1 MNKVSKSKI
10 FKILILILVIAI
22 FTAVT
27 IYMFPIIKNIS
38 TPEGRL
44 EFKDM
49 IQSSGFKGMLTLF
62 LLQFAQIFLFILPGE
77 PIEIIAGMCYGGL
90 GGTIFLIVSSTLI
103 TMLIFFLVQK
113 FGTRFVYSFCDEE
126 KIQKIQNSK
135 LFQNP
140 KKIEI
145 VMFILFFIPGTPKD
159 LLVYIAGLLPIK
171 FHRFIIISTIAR
183 IPSIISS
190 TYAGQNILNG
200 NYKNA
205 ALVYA
210 VIVLIAFIIIFIFN
224 KLDKDKTTEE
234 AMKIIK

>member
-10 FKILILILVIAI
+10 FKILILILLIAI
-22 FTAVT
+22 FTAIT
-27 IYMFPIIKNIS
+27 IYMLPIMKNLS
-38 TPEGRL
+38 TPEGRMA
-44 EFKDM
+44 FKDS
-49 IQSSGFKGMLTLF
+49 IQNTGFKGMLTLF
-62 LLQFAQIFLFILPGE
+62 ALQFAQTFLFILPGE
-77 PIEIIAGMCYGGL
+77 PIEILAGMCYGGF
-90 GGTIFLIVSSTLI
+90 GGAIFLIISSTLI
-103 TMLIFFLVQK
+103 TMLIFFLVQR

-171 FHRFIIISTIAR
+171 FHRFVIISTLAR

-200 NYKNA
+200 KYKNA

-210 VIVLIAFIIIFIFN
+210 IIILVAFLIIFIFN
-224 KLDKDKTTEE
+224 KFDKDKTTEE

>member
-10 FKILILILVIAI
+10 FKILILILLIAI
-22 FTAVT
+22 FTAIT
-27 IYMFPIIKNIS
+27 IYMLPIMKNLS
-38 TPEGRL
+38 TPEGRMA
-44 EFKDM
+44 FKDS
-49 IQSSGFKGMLTLF
+49 IQHTGFKGMLTLF
-62 LLQFAQIFLFILPGE
+62 ALQFAQTFLFILPGE
-77 PIEIIAGMCYGGL
+77 PIEILAGMCYGGF
-90 GGTIFLIVSSTLI
+90 GGAIFLIISSTLI
-103 TMLIFFLVQK
+103 TMLIFFLVQR

-171 FHRFIIISTIAR
+171 FHRFVIISTLAR

-190 TYAGQNILNG
+190 TSAGQNILNG
-200 NYKNA
+200 KYKNA

-210 VIVLIAFIIIFIFN
+210 IIILVAFLIIFIFN
-224 KLDKDKTTEE
+224 KFDKDKTTEE